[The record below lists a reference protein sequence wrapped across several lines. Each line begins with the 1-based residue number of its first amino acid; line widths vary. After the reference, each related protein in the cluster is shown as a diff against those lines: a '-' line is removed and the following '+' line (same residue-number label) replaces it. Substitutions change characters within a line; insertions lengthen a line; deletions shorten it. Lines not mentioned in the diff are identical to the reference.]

1 MIDDTTIQTN
11 DKWVLNT
18 AIVPQTSSGISD
30 NASVTTMSSLYSGAN
45 PQARDDIPKSH
56 SLENWSL
63 VPAWAKASLGNRNL
77 EQWRRRKQ
85 EPRGSSGIST
95 DPNYTSRQDDAT
107 LGTPLGLQID
117 FQDKPLPDIP
127 SGSAE
132 RPQQD
137 VPNAL
142 SFEECDTCSDNQ
154 ISPFPA
160 PPEMGFSFKPGD
172 DASILSPKM
181 VGGKLVT
188 QTNHNILRQTSSK
201 SLLAIQLVSSSNI
214 NASENRS
221 KTEFDTIT
229 ESSTAGKSS
238 HISKDSHDSCE
249 TLSHGDSTSSA
260 VTAVRTNS
268 IKSSHASMQNNGQ
281 TGGQGGG
288 RAGAE
293 VGPRKLRL
301 MP

>member
-30 NASVTTMSSLYSGAN
+30 NASVTTMSSLYSSAN
-45 PQARDDIPKSH
+45 PQDRDDIPKSP
-56 SLENWSL
+56 SLENWPL
-63 VPAWAKASLGNRNL
+63 VLAWAKASLGNRNL

-288 RAGAE
+288 AG
-293 VGPRKLRL
+293 GR
-301 MP
+301 